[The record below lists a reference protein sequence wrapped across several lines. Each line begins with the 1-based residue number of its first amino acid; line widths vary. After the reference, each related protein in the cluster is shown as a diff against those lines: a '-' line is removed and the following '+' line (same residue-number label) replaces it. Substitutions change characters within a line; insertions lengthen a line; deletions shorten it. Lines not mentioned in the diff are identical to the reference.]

1 MPEVRVE
8 SGQGLYEES
17 STQEGAIGALI
28 RLNDGRTYR
37 YSYFSAA
44 VNRGVLCSPDI
55 SAGGVVEVDGK
66 LTAAAIGATAVTATD
81 SGTLGSATAN
91 QYAGAYLHTC
101 DDAGEGFTYRIKENT
116 AASSNAVTFTLFDP
130 LVVAVTTATDVA
142 ITPSL
147 YNNVKIASPTDCI
160 LCGVS
165 VRTMQASYYGWVQT
179 SGVATVLSDAA
190 IALGTITTLSDG
202 VDGAVHAQ
210 DAYTEP
216 PVGYTT
222 MVSDD
227 AGHVGVILQ
236 LGID

>member
-17 STQEGAIGALI
+17 STQEGAIGAI
-28 RLNDGRTYR
+28 TRLNDGRTYR

-55 SAGGVVEVDGK
+55 SAG
-66 LTAAAIGATAVTATD
+66 
-81 SGTLGSATAN
+81 SATAN

-101 DDAGEGFTYRIKENT
+101 DDAGEGFLYRIKENT

-130 LVVAVTTATDVA
+130 LVVAVTTATDIA